1 MHTDLLTQVLDRASE
16 IILGKRHTLRLALA
30 GILAQGRLLIEDIPG
45 VGKTTLAHVMA
56 RLLGLQYQRI
66 QFTSDLLPADI
77 IGSAIYDRDN
87 QQFRFHQGPVFTQ
100 LLLADEINRAT
111 PKAQS
116 ALLEAMEEQQITAEG
131 RSHPLPKPFIVIAT
145 QNPAHQIG
153 TFPLPESQLDRFLL
167 RIHLGYPD
175 RDAERELLNGVS
187 RRDLLQQLEPVLNA
201 EQLIQL
207 QQQVAQQT
215 AAPALI
221 EYIQDIT
228 AHTRQ
233 CGDYRHGLSPR

>member
-1 MHTDLLTQVLDRASE
+1 
-16 IILGKRHTLRLALA
+16 
-30 GILAQGRLLIEDIPG
+30 
-45 VGKTTLAHVMA
+45 
-56 RLLGLQYQRI
+56 
-66 QFTSDLLPADI
+66 
-77 IGSAIYDRDN
+77 
-87 QQFRFHQGPVFTQ
+87 
-100 LLLADEINRAT
+100 LADEINRAT

-187 RRDLLQQLEPVLNA
+187 RRDLLQQLEPVLNT
-201 EQLIQL
+201 EQLMQL
-207 QQQVAQQT
+207 QQRVAQQT

-228 AHTRQ
+228 DHTRN
-233 CGDYRHGLSPR
+233 CGDYRHGLSPRACLALLHCARAWSMLAGRSMVLPEDVQAVLAAVVAHRLSDDDAQAELVGQSLIEAVAVP